1 MMREAI
7 FTLCILAVTVYLA
20 VTALE
25 DYKTCEVTRWKH
37 LIGGIPA
44 VLMYLINMSKY
55 SPEKNI
61 LVIGFSLVYVA
72 IGFVGVYGFADGL
85 VLANLSMFFGGIG
98 GAVGSGVVL
107 LIVVIAAF
115 SFLICHVIR
124 SMVAKQ
130 KVFQKMAGALVPHIM
145 VGYIVVVLITVHNL
159 L

>member
-55 SPEKNI
+55 SPEENI

-72 IGFVGVYGFADGL
+72 IGFAGVYGFADGL

-145 VGYIVVVLITVHNL
+145 VGYIIVVLVTVHNL